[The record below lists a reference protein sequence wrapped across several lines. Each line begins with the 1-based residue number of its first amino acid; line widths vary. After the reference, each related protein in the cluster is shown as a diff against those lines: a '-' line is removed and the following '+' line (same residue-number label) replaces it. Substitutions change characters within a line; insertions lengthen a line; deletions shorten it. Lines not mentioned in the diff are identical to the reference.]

1 MGQQNVLIPYETI
14 AAYNASQGIAL
25 YNGDS
30 GQDSDVNFFVYWDP
44 STGFTGEGWDFNDKR
59 SPAYGNESYIS
70 TELENGGN
78 LNEIFESWHKTVPA
92 ADRLAWMSELMRLN
106 INCVS

>member
-30 GQDSDVNFFVYWDP
+30 GQNSDVNFHVNWDP
-44 STGFTGEGWDFNDKR
+44 VDGFTGGGWDEKNPY
-59 SPAYGNESYIS
+59 SPAYPKTPSEIS
-70 TELENGGN
+70 AEIGTYGHLNN
-78 LNEIFESWHKTVPA
+78 LFEDWHSTISA
-92 ADRLAWMSELMRLN
+92 ANRLQWIMEHRG
-106 INCVS
+106 CVQ

>member
-30 GQDSDVNFFVYWDP
+30 GQESDVNFTVLWDP
-44 STGFTGEGWDFNDKR
+44 DRGFTGQDWYFNDPY
-59 SPAYGNESYIS
+59 SPAFDK
-70 TELENGGN
+70 TEEQITEEIKNNGDLDDLFKDWHTNVQAEN
-78 LNEIFESWHKTVPA
+78 
-92 ADRLAWMSELMRLN
+92 RLAWIYEHRG
-106 INCVS
+106 CVE

>member
-30 GQDSDVNFFVYWDP
+30 GQESDVNFTVLWDP
-44 STGFTGEGWDFNDKR
+44 DTGFTGQDWYFNEPH
-59 SPAYGNESYIS
+59 SPAFGKDKTYIK
-70 TELENGGN
+70 
-78 LNEIFESWHKTVPA
+78 NEIENNKNLDDLFKNWHINVSA
-92 ADRLAWMSELMRLN
+92 ANRLAW
-106 INCVS
+106 INAHMGCVS

>member
-30 GQDSDVNFFVYWDP
+30 GQSSDVNFHVNWDP
-44 STGFTGEGWDFNDKR
+44 ERGFTERGWDETNPY
-59 SPAYGNESYIS
+59 SPAHDKTPSDIS
-70 TELENGGN
+70 AEIGTHGN
-78 LNEIFESWHKTVPA
+78 LDNLFETWHSTVEA
-92 ADRLAWMSELMRLN
+92 ANRLDWIMKYRSCVAEL
-106 INCVS
+106 

>member
-30 GQDSDVNFFVYWDP
+30 GQNSDVNFHVNWDP
-44 STGFTGEGWDFNDKR
+44 DGGFTGNGWDEKNPY
-59 SPAYGNESYIS
+59 SPAYPNTPSEIS
-70 TELENGGN
+70 DELGTSGN
-78 LNEIFESWHKTVPA
+78 LDNLFETWHSTVDA
-92 ADRLAWMSELMRLN
+92 ANRLKWIMEHSS
-106 INCVS
+106 CVQ

>member
-30 GQDSDVNFFVYWDP
+30 GQNSDVNFHVNWHPVD
-44 STGFTGEGWDFNDKR
+44 GFTGEEWYFDEPY
-59 SPAYGNESYIS
+59 SPAYKKTQEEIS
-70 TELENGGN
+70 AEIGTYGN
-78 LNEIFESWHKTVPA
+78 LDHLFETWHSTVSA
-92 ADRLAWMSELMRLN
+92 ANRLQW
-106 INCVS
+106 INQHIGCVQ

>member
-30 GQDSDVNFFVYWDP
+30 GQESDVNFTVLWDP
-44 STGFTGEGWDFNDKR
+44 DTGFTGNGWDVGVSN
-59 SPAYGNESYIS
+59 SPAHDKNSADEIRD
-70 TELENGGN
+70 EIDKNGN
-78 LNEIFESWHKTVPA
+78 LNDLFKNWHSTVTA
-92 ADRLAWMSELMRLN
+92 AERLKW
-106 INCVS
+106 INQHSGCVV

>member
-30 GQDSDVNFFVYWDP
+30 GQNSDVNFHVNWDP
-44 STGFTGEGWDFNDKR
+44 VYGFTGQGWDEEDSR
-59 SPAYGNESYIS
+59 SPAYKKTPDEIS
-70 TELENGGN
+70 DEIGMNKNLDNLFETWHSTISAANRLEWIMEHRG
-78 LNEIFESWHKTVPA
+78 
-92 ADRLAWMSELMRLN
+92 
-106 INCVS
+106 CVE

>member
-44 STGFTGEGWDFNDKR
+44 DTGFTGQGWDFNDNR

-70 TELENGGN
+70 GLENGDN
-78 LNEIFESWHKTVPA
+78 LNELFENWKNKVHA
-92 ADRLAWMSELMRLN
+92 ADRLAWMSDLMKLN
-106 INCVS
+106 SNCVS